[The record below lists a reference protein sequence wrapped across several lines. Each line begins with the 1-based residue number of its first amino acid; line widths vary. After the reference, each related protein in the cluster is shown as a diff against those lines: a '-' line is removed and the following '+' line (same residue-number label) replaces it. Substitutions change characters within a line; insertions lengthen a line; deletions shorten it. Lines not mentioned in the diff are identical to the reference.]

1 MKKAGSIFLLF
12 CCYHLAAQPKPVSFN
27 KIDEAVKNI
36 DIAAPVILA
45 QKLTKPYQTET
56 EKVRAI
62 FSWITEH
69 ISYRVKKNFRSGNIY
84 SRYSSENLIDTA
96 VWKTA
101 NDIVA
106 ETVLRNQSALCD
118 GYARL
123 FKILC
128 DYAGIR
134 SAVITG
140 YGRVDYGGRIK
151 FRSNHTWNAVYT
163 DSSWKL
169 LDVTWAS
176 GYLTYNGEDFV
187 KYTNDY
193 YFFTAPEEFIKEH
206 FPDEIAWTLLPHVPM
221 ISEMQ
226 MGPFKPRSFNKYKI
240 TAYAP
245 MNGIIEA
252 SPGDTITISLET
264 SDPITDHRMAPDT
277 TINIDDALKE
287 SYAAV
292 AMLHQQEERPEK
304 KLTYQFVVENENTDW
319 IQVLYNKDVI
329 LRYKLKIRKNKNNG
343 IAGNIH

>member
-1 MKKAGSIFLLF
+1 MKRAGSILLLF
-12 CCYHLAAQPKPVSFN
+12 CCYQVVAQSKPVSFGR
-27 KIDEAVKNI
+27 IDDAVKNI
-36 DIAAPVILA
+36 DIAAPGILA
-45 QKLTKPYQTET
+45 EKITGPYHTET

-69 ISYRVKKNFRSGNIY
+69 ISYRVKKNFRDRNKYTSYTPDNF
-84 SRYSSENLIDTA
+84 IDTA
-96 VWKTA
+96 RWKTA

-123 FKILC
+123 FKNLC
-128 DYAGIR
+128 DFAGIR
-134 SAVITG
+134 CAVITG
-140 YGRVDYGGRIK
+140 YGRVEYGGRIK

-187 KYTNDY
+187 KHTDDY
-193 YFFTAPEEFIKEH
+193 YFFTAPEQFIKDH
-206 FPDEIAWTLLPHVPM
+206 FPDEIAWTLLPRVPV
-221 ISEMQ
+221 IGEMQ

-240 TAYAP
+240 TSYSP
-245 MNGIIEA
+245 TNGVIEA
-252 SPGDTITISLET
+252 SQGDTILIVLET
-264 SDPITDHRMAPDT
+264 SDPITDHRVASDT
-277 TINIDDALKE
+277 TITIDDELRA
-287 SYAAV
+287 SYASV
-292 AMLHQQEERPEK
+292 AMLHQQEEKPEK

-329 LRYKLKIRKNKNNG
+329 LRYKLKIRKTRNS
-343 IAGNIH
+343 IAGNLH